1 MRSSLETK
9 LWVLE
14 SSEWLYQQRN
24 WKNVT
29 SMSNTART
37 KLALQCGWQDGRLFL
52 NLESQER
59 GSHSNVEPYACEE
72 EEERSKK
79 SNNEKFPAE
88 ESQPNAL
95 QWSSTS
101 QQSNVEQL
109 SISCPDQRS
118 RRKCNC
124 QSFLQCIHWRC
135 LYWQNHPLCA
145 SERGSNVHNN
155 PSGNFSISRAEH
167 SH

>member
-1 MRSSLETK
+1 ME
-9 LWVLE
+9 
-14 SSEWLYQQRN
+14 
-24 WKNVT
+24 
-29 SMSNTART
+29 
-37 KLALQCGWQDGRLFL
+37 DFF

-59 GSHSNVEPYACEE
+59 GSHSNVEPYTCEE
-72 EEERSKK
+72 EEEEESKK

-95 QWSSTS
+95 QWSSTL

-124 QSFLQCIHWRC
+124 QRFLQSIH
-135 LYWQNHPLCA
+135 
-145 SERGSNVHNN
+145 
-155 PSGNFSISRAEH
+155 
-167 SH
+167 